1 MISQPWFWIV
11 SGCWVAVAVH
21 PVGNRRQLVLF
32 IHPHVLLFGLH
43 LQRNELTGVLVQ
55 QSRVAYRVIGPVA
68 LHPLCGTFCDEGQRC
83 SETSALMK
91 ETCSELK
98 KIKINGWNFHT
109 NPTCTEN
116 LHCSLS
122 PLIASEVWGPSFP
135 FFHLSIE
142 QNSWNDGRF
151 AAALNGKHALEFKR
165 NFEDTKG
172 HGPFVFR
179 WYF

>member
-83 SETSALMK
+83 SERPPSWKRLVA
-91 ETCSELK
+91 SSK
-98 KIKINGWNFHT
+98 KIKNKW
-109 NPTCTEN
+109 
-116 LHCSLS
+116 
-122 PLIASEVWGPSFP
+122 
-135 FFHLSIE
+135 
-142 QNSWNDGRF
+142 
-151 AAALNGKHALEFKR
+151 LEFSHKP
-165 NFEDTKG
+165 NLYWEFTLQ
-172 HGPFVFR
+172 FVSINCLWGLRPIFSLFSSINWAQFMEWWKICCSAEWKICIR
-179 WYF
+179 I